1 MGKLTGFREFTRQ
14 MPGKRPV
21 AERINDYK
29 ELYVKMPEKEVR
41 EQGARCMDCGV
52 PFCSWGCPLGNI
64 IPDWND
70 LVYKGEWEK
79 AIERLRVTNNF
90 PEFTGRICPALCE
103 GSCTLGVNRDAVT
116 IRELECN
123 IIEKAFE
130 EGWIKPNPPKV
141 RTGKKVAI
149 IGSGPSGLAAAAEL
163 NSVGHLV
170 TVFERSDKIGGLL
183 RYGIPDFKLEKTV
196 VERRV
201 NILSEEGIKFVTNT
215 HVGVN
220 YPAASL
226 LEDFDAVILTGGS
239 TVPRDLKVEGREL
252 EGIHFAMDFLAK
264 QNREVG
270 NSSSAKYDYR
280 GREISENADLNAKDK
295 VVLVLGG
302 GDTGSD
308 CIGTSVRQG
317 ARDVYQYEIMPK
329 PPVDRDDTMPW
340 PTFPRTLKTTTSHDE
355 GCKRDWNITTK
366 RFVGEKGKV
375 KKLIAARIEWTC
387 DENGRMSMQEI
398 PNTEF
403 ELEVDLVLLAMGFMH
418 PEQDGMLKELG
429 VDLDGR
435 GNVKTDESFMTSK
448 KGVFAAGDM
457 RRGQSLVVWAIN
469 EGRQAAK
476 NVDEFLMGDT
486 ALRG

>member
-1 MGKLTGFREFTRQ
+1 MGKLTGFREFNRQ
-14 MPGKRPV
+14 MPEKRAV
-21 AERINDYK
+21 AERIRDYK
-29 ELYVKMPEKEVR
+29 ELYIKMPEDKVR

-52 PFCSWGCPLGNI
+52 PFCTWGCPLGNI

-70 LVYKGEWEK
+70 LVYRGEWEK
-79 AIERLRVTNNF
+79 AIKRLNVTNNF
-90 PEFTGRICPALCE
+90 PEFTGRICPAPCE

-116 IRELECN
+116 VRELECS

-141 RTGKKVAI
+141 RTGKCVAVV
-149 IGSGPSGLAAAAEL
+149 GSGPSGLAAAAEL

-196 VERRV
+196 IDRRV
-201 NILSEEGIKFVTNT
+201 EVLEAEGIKFVTNT
-215 HVGVN
+215 HVGVD
-220 YPAASL
+220 YPTKNL
-226 LEDFDAVILTGGS
+226 LKDFDAVVLTGGS
-239 TVPRDLKVEGREL
+239 TVPRDLDVEGRDL

-264 QNREVG
+264 QNREV
-270 NSSSAKYDYR
+270 SASGAVYDYR
-280 GREISENADLNAKDK
+280 GRQITDVPSLNAKDK
-295 VVLVLGG
+295 IVLVLGG

-317 ARDVYQYEIMPK
+317 AKDVYQYEIMPK

-340 PTFPRTLKTTTSHDE
+340 PTFPRTLKTTTSHEE
-355 GCKRDWNITTK
+355 GCKRDWNVTTK
-366 RFVGEKGKV
+366 RFIGENGKV
-375 KKLIAARIEWTC
+375 KKVVVSRLEWTC
-387 DENGRMSMQEI
+387 TADGRMCMAEM
-398 PNTEF
+398 PGTEF
-403 ELEVDLVLLAMGFMH
+403 ELEVDLVLLAMGFVH
-418 PEQDGMLKELG
+418 PEKDGMLKDLG
-429 VDLDGR
+429 VELDNR
-435 GNVKTDESFMTSK
+435 GNVKADETFMTNV

-476 NVDEFLMGDT
+476 NVDNFLMGDT